1 MAAGAPTG
9 QRARI
14 AALVE
19 PVVAGAG
26 YDLEDLTVSQAGRR
40 NVVRVVVDAD
50 GGISLDDIAEV
61 SRAVAGVLDEVDAD
75 GGFVGR
81 SPYTLEVTSPG
92 VDRPL
97 TLPRHWARNVG
108 RLVKVAIDQQTVTG
122 RITAAT
128 GNAVRLDVNGTA
140 REVPYSQL
148 GNGKVQV
155 EFSRSEAGR
164 PESGTARA
172 GKAND
177 ATEGDDA

>member
-19 PVVAGAG
+19 PVVARAG
-26 YDLEDLTVSQAGRR
+26 YDLEELTVSQAGRR
-40 NVVRVVVDAD
+40 NLVRVVVDTD
-50 GGISLDDIAEV
+50 GGISLDDIAQV
-61 SRAVAGVLDEVDAD
+61 SKAVSGVLDEADSD

-81 SPYTLEVTSPG
+81 APYTLEVTSPG

-108 RLVKVAIDQQTVTG
+108 RLVAVHAGEQALTG

-128 GNAVRLDVNGTA
+128 DTAVTLDVGGSP
-140 REVPYSQL
+140 REIPYPEL
-148 GNGKVQV
+148 GAGKVQV
-155 EFSRSEAGR
+155 EFGRPKGSKTAGEAGDTD
-164 PESGTARA
+164 E
-172 GKAND
+172 
-177 ATEGDDA
+177 TEGEDA